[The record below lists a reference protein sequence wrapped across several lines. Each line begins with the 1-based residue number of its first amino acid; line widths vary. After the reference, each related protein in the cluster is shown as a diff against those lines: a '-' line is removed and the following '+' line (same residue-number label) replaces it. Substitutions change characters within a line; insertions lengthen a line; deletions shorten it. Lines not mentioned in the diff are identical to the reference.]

1 MVLQAS
7 DSFGESGLANPINV
21 IGLPALTTI
30 PSGGSLL
37 IFWPVNPAG
46 FVLEKTAGLSPANW
60 VPVTA
65 SPFQI
70 GDQYLLSI
78 QMSGTNAFYRLRFNG
93 Q

>member
-1 MVLQAS
+1 VLQAP
-7 DSFGESGLANPINV
+7 DNPGESGLANPINV
-21 IGLPALTTI
+21 VSLPTLS
-30 PSGGSLL
+30 PLSSGGTLL
-37 IFWPVNPAG
+37 ILWPVSPSG
-46 FVLEKTAGLSPANW
+46 FVLETTAGLAPANW

-65 SPFQI
+65 PPFQI